1 MTSAAASL
9 LALGDPNR
17 LVLLRLLLD
26 RSLSVSDLMAATGLG
41 QSLVSHHLAVLV
53 RGGWLAARRQGRRRV
68 YAPVVAGT
76 PLAPL
81 AVWVRREIP
90 ASGALPLVIPPAA
103 VPCGRGIDH
112 GVLEDWML

>member
-9 LALGDPNR
+9 LALGDANR
-17 LVLLRLLLD
+17 LALLRLLLE
-26 RSLSVSDLMAATGLG
+26 RPLSVGDLMAGTGLG

-68 YAPVVAGT
+68 YAPTVAGT

-81 AVWVRREIP
+81 AAWIRREIP
-90 ASGALPLVIPPAA
+90 AGGPLPPAGA
-103 VPCGRGIDH
+103 PVPVPLTRGTAW
-112 GVLEDWML
+112 GALEDWML

>member
-1 MTSAAASL
+1 MTSAVASL

-53 RGGWLAARRQGRRRV
+53 RSGWLVARREGRRRL
-68 YAPVVAGT
+68 YAPSVAGT

-81 AVWVRREIP
+81 AIWIRREIP
-90 ASGALPLVIPPAA
+90 TSGALPLIMPPAA
-103 VPCGRGIDH
+103 PPFGQRIGH
-112 GVLEDWML
+112 GALEDWML

>member
-26 RSLSVSDLMAATGLG
+26 RPLSVGDLMAATGLG

-53 RGGWLAARRQGRRRV
+53 RGGWLAARRQGRHRV
-68 YAPVVAGT
+68 YAPVVVGT

-81 AVWVRREIP
+81 AAWIRREIP
-90 ASGALPLVIPPAA
+90 AAGSLPLVIAPAVA
-103 VPCGRGIDH
+103 PSRPVRGH
-112 GVLEDWML
+112 GALEDWML

>member
-26 RSLSVSDLMAATGLG
+26 RPLTVGDLMSATGLG

-53 RGGWLAARRQGRRRV
+53 RAGWLAARRQGRRRV
-68 YAPVVAGT
+68 YAPTVVGT
-76 PLAPL
+76 PLATL
-81 AVWVRREIP
+81 AAWIRREIP
-90 ASGALPLVIPPAA
+90 VAGALPVVIVPAA
-103 VPCGRGIDH
+103 PGFGRAG
-112 GVLEDWML
+112 GQGMLEDWLL

>member
-26 RSLSVSDLMAATGLG
+26 RSLSVGDLMAATGLG

-68 YAPVVAGT
+68 YAPIVAGT
-76 PLAPL
+76 PLASL
-81 AVWVRREIP
+81 AVWIRREIP
-90 ASGALPLVIPPAA
+90 AAGALPLTIAPAV
-103 VPCGRGIDH
+103 VPFERAIDH